1 LKSFIKTCLLPAV
14 CLALLMTGCAS
25 TSQFNQGRGAWN
37 APEYFHQPPRV
48 KRKYQ
53 AALDVMQS
61 GDMAA
66 AATAF
71 EGFNSKYPGYPG
83 GYVNL
88 AIIYDELDRPDEA
101 YAMLDI
107 ATEIIPGYAIALNQ
121 EGLMKRRRG
130 DFNGAR
136 DAWLA
141 ATESNPEFAKAW
153 YNLGVLYDI
162 YLRDLPSSL
171 DAYQRYQ
178 DIYMDAQ
185 LAPGGEYAAN
195 VAAEPDKQVHGW
207 MADVQRRIGHTQRA
221 AKAIEAAP

>member
-1 LKSFIKTCLLPAV
+1 LHSFIKTGLLPVV

-25 TSQFNQGRGAWN
+25 TGQFNQGRGAWN
-37 APEYFHQPPRV
+37 SPEYFHQPPRV

-53 AALDVMQS
+53 AALDVMRS

-66 AATAF
+66 AAIVF
-71 EGFNSKYPGYPG
+71 EEFNSKYSGYPG
-83 GYVNL
+83 AYVNL
-88 AIIYDELDRPDEA
+88 AIVYDGLDRPDEA

-107 ATEIIPGYAIALNQ
+107 ATEIIPGYVIALNQ

-130 DFNGAR
+130 DFSGAR

-141 ATESNPEFAKAW
+141 ATESDPEFANAW
-153 YNLGVLYDI
+153 YNLGVLNDI
-162 YLRDLPSSL
+162 YLQDLPSAL

-178 DIYMDAQ
+178 DIYVSAQ
-185 LAPGGEYAAN
+185 LAPGGEYAADL
-195 VAAEPDKQVHGW
+195 VAEPDKQVHGW

-221 AKAIEAAP
+221 AKTIEEAP